1 MKDAIVKKSIVKLP
15 SDEITTFLW
24 DDKSVLHRHND
35 WEFTSTV
42 DGKGTN
48 IVNGIHYPLMPG
60 DFVLL
65 GPRHVHQ
72 FVSDTPIQRRDV
84 CIATETLQTLCGI
97 LSPTLYATLC
107 RQDKPIVIHLSVET
121 FSELHKRL
129 HNLAVFNS
137 NTEHTHA
144 VLSSIVV
151 YLLGLYVEH
160 KSEKRIPGS
169 ILSFLHQIST
179 PDVFSLRI
187 NDIIALSSYSHSH
200 FIKIFKKYVGKTII
214 EYITDLRI
222 SYAATLLS
230 STDLNVITIASKV
243 GYDNQSFFAQKFK
256 SKYGVSPLEYR
267 NSIRHAE

>member
-1 MKDAIVKKSIVKLP
+1 MKSPVVKKLISKLP
-15 SDEITTFLW
+15 SEEITTFLW
-24 DDKSVLHRHND
+24 NDNSVLHRHSD
-35 WEFTSTV
+35 WEFTSAI

-48 IVNGIHYPLMPG
+48 IVNGTHYPLMPG

-65 GPRHVHQ
+65 GPQHVHQ
-72 FVSDTPIQRRDV
+72 YVSETPIQRRDV
-84 CIATETLQTLCGI
+84 CIATEKLEQLCKT

-107 RQDKPIVIHLSVET
+107 RQEKPIVIHLSLET

-129 HNLAVFNS
+129 CNLNVFNS
-137 NTEHTHA
+137 DIEHTHA

-151 YLLGLYVEH
+151 YLLGLYIEH
-160 KSEKRIPGS
+160 KSEKRIPES
-169 ILSFLHQIST
+169 ILSFLQQIST

-200 FIKIFKKYVGKTII
+200 FIKIFKKHVGKTII
-214 EYITDLRI
+214 EYVTDLRI
-222 SYAATLLS
+222 AYAATLLS

-256 SKYGVSPLEYR
+256 NKYNLSPLEYR
-267 NSIRHAE
+267 SSVHHDD